1 MCGPEERTA
10 QGERCTCVCVRGW
23 IRQAEPGH
31 SRGVCE
37 CAGIQEEAQVGRTLA
52 EEVTSS

>member
-10 QGERCTCVCVRGW
+10 QGERYTCVWIRGW

-37 CAGIQEEAQVGRTLA
+37 RAGIQEEAQVGRTLA